1 MQILQIIPGSGNSFY
16 CGNCLRDSKYVHALR
31 ALGHDVVKVPMYLP
45 LFTNGEEEATVPVFY
60 GAVNIFLKQLW
71 PAFGRAPGWVERLL
85 NSRPVLNLAAN
96 MAGSTRA
103 GGLEEMTI
111 SMLMGEHGRQASDLD
126 EMIDWI
132 KRHFRPDVIHLS
144 NALLLGLAHRIKEEL
159 GTPVVCSLQDEDVW
173 VDAMDLEA
181 GQRVWDLMAEKAEHV
196 DTFLAVSDHYRR
208 QIQPRMRIPEGKLQ
222 HLHLGIDLLDYDF
235 APVTHKP
242 KSIGF
247 LSRLCLENGLD
258 ILIDAFIELKKNP
271 QTATTRLILNGGH
284 TRDDAGFIKTQKKK
298 LKKAGLLHE
307 VDFQK
312 DFSEAGRKQFF
323 DQVAVLSVPVPK
335 GEAFGLYLL
344 EAMASGV
351 PVVQP
356 HVGAFP
362 EIISISGGGMTYR
375 PNHPDSLAKALEE
388 VLFDEEKLHRFS
400 EQGRKGV
407 ETHFH
412 IHEQARMMVGV
423 YEGIGRQELFR

>member
-31 ALGHDVVKVPMYLP
+31 AVGHDVIKIPMYLP
-45 LFTNGEEEATVPVFY
+45 LFTNGEEETNIPVFY
-60 GAVNIFLKQLW
+60 GAVNIFLKQIW

-85 NSRPVLNLAAN
+85 NSRPMLKLAAN

-111 SMLMGEHGRQASDLD
+111 SMLMGEHGRQAGDLE

-132 KRHFRPDVIHLS
+132 RQHFRPDVIHLS

-159 GTPVVCSLQDEDVW
+159 NVPVVCSLQDEDVW
-173 VDAMDLEA
+173 VDAMDAEA

-208 QIQPRMRIPEGKLQ
+208 QIQPHMRIPEGKLQ

-235 APVTHKP
+235 VPVTHKP
-242 KSIGF
+242 KNIGF
-247 LSRLCLENGLD
+247 LSRLCPENGLD
-258 ILIDAFIELKKNP
+258 ILINAFIELKKSP
-271 QTATTRLILNGGH
+271 QAVATRLILNGGH
-284 TRDDAGFIKTQKKK
+284 TRDDVHFIKMQKRK
-298 LKKAGLLHE
+298 LNRAGLLHQ
-307 VDFQK
+307 VLFQK

-356 HVGAFP
+356 HLGAFP
-362 EIISISGGGMTYR
+362 EIISISGGGMTYQPNR
-375 PNHPDSLAKALEE
+375 PDNLAEALEE

-412 IHEQARMMVGV
+412 IHEQARKMVGV
-423 YEGIGRQELFR
+423 YEGIARQELSG